1 MKTAA
6 IADLKA
12 SLSKYISR
20 VKEGEEVLVT
30 ERGIP
35 VARLAPVVGAKGK
48 AHSRLLELERA
59 GLARI
64 GSGRLPAGFWR
75 WARPGDVAGKALRAL
90 LEDREKGR

>member
-20 VKEGEEVLVT
+20 VKEGEVVLVT
-30 ERGIP
+30 EHGIP
-35 VARLAPVVGAKGK
+35 VAQLAPIIGAKGK
-48 AHSRLLELERA
+48 ANSRLLELERA

-64 GSGRLPAGFWR
+64 GSGRLPVGFWR
-75 WARPGDVAGKALRAL
+75 WARPIDTAGKALKAL
-90 LEDREKGR
+90 REEREKGR

>member
-35 VARLAPVVGAKGK
+35 VARLMPVVGARAK
-48 AHSRLLELERA
+48 APPRLLELERA

-64 GSGRLPAGFWR
+64 GSGRLPSGFWR
-75 WARPGDVAGKALRAL
+75 WTRPKDIAGLALRAL